1 MGDRDSIRMD
11 IAVKKIG
18 VSFQGPNLV
27 LVYSSNGITRK
38 RNMPIRDLT
47 ANSDCNAVANTIKRR
62 HSKYL
67 DSVSDIM
74 IEKLVMLAKEN
85 LRGATLKE
93 GLSSVEVYMKIDPE
107 EDLNKLTDNELK
119 KKKQIMDLTFNKNS
133 VVKDHPDFI
142 YDKRVEFNPNG
153 GKGDWDSDNDN
164 DEDDKIEAQVLSL
177 NEGEDSDDFW

>member
-1 MGDRDSIRMD
+1 MD
-11 IAVKKIG
+11 ISVRKIG
-18 VSFQGPNLV
+18 VSFSRPNLV
-27 LVYSSNGITRK
+27 LVYSSNGVKRK
-38 RNMPIRDLT
+38 RIMPIRDLT
-47 ANSDCNAVANTIKRR
+47 TNSDCNALANTIKRR

-67 DSVSDIM
+67 DSVNDIM

-93 GLSSVEVYMKIDPE
+93 GLSSVDVYMKIDPE
-107 EDLNKLTDNELK
+107 EDLNKLTDNEIK

-153 GKGDWDSDNDN
+153 DKGDWDSDNDS
-164 DEDDKIEAQVLSL
+164 DDNLGIEAPVLSS
-177 NEGEDSDDFW
+177 NEGKDSDDFW

>member
-1 MGDRDSIRMD
+1 MGISVR
-11 IAVKKIG
+11 KIG

-27 LVYSSNGITRK
+27 LVYSSNGVTRK

-93 GLSSVEVYMKIDPE
+93 GISSVEAFLKIDPE

-119 KKKQIMDLTFNKNS
+119 KKKQIMDITFDKNS
-133 VVKDHPDFI
+133 VGKDHPDFI

-153 GKGDWDSDNDN
+153 DKGDWDSDNDQ
-164 DEDDKIEAQVLSL
+164 EEKIEAPVLSS
-177 NEGEDSDDFW
+177 NEAGDSDDFW